1 MYNILIENIKDK
13 YDYNELIKIFLRPD
27 QYRLF
32 TEDEPESPAGCDD
45 VSIVFKNT
53 TSAAR
58 PHQEGNLQRTQPADG
73 TAAAVGHPYRRK
85 AGKADRRT
93 F

>member
-45 VSIVFKNT
+45 VSIVFNEHDFGSKDHIK
-53 TSAAR
+53 R
-58 PHQEGNLQRTQPADG
+58 EI
-73 TAAAVGHPYRRK
+73 Y
-85 AGKADRRT
+85 
-93 F
+93 